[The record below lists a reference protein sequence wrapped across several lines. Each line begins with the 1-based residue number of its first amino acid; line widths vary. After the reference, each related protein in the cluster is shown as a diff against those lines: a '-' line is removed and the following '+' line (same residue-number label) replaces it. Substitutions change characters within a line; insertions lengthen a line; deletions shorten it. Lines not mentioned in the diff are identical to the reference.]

1 MSGKRGFTLIELLVV
16 LAIIGVLLA
25 LAAPRYFSSVD
36 RSKEAV
42 LRENLHQMREAIQQY
57 YADKGKYPE
66 TLETLAT
73 DRYLR
78 KVPIDPITERS
89 DTWIVV
95 PPPDGTQSGVFDVRS
110 GAPGNGR
117 DGTPY
122 RDW

>member
-25 LAAPRYFSSVD
+25 IAAPRYFSSVD
-36 RSKEAV
+36 RSKDAV
-42 LRENLHQMREAIQQY
+42 LRSNLHQMREAIQQY

-66 TLETLAT
+66 NLERLVTE
-73 DRYLR
+73 RYLR
-78 KVPIDPITERS
+78 EVPLDPVTERA

-95 PPPDGTQSGVFDVRS
+95 APPDPEQSGVFDVRS
-110 GAPGNGR
+110 GAPGNGK
-117 DGTPY
+117 DGTRY